1 MSNNRQTA
9 MANCEIIVLPRTV
22 RQKNYA
28 PHSTLIS
35 EKYEV
40 IEIKTVHKNGYRSLN
55 RSQLFVF
62 VQKEFLFALCA
73 TRKVCTTRTREEKC
87 NLTVRD
93 WLPIKKLCLSF
104 WNKDNYFLMHAV
116 SLFIKD
122 LSIQKFDFVDK
133 IIK

>member
-55 RSQLFVF
+55 RSQLFVL
-62 VQKEFLFALCA
+62 VQKEFLFAKSMHYSHEGGKVQFDCA
-73 TRKVCTTRTREEKC
+73 RLVS
-87 NLTVRD
+87 N
-93 WLPIKKLCLSF
+93 KKALF
-104 WNKDNYFLMHAV
+104 KFL
-116 SLFIKD
+116 K
-122 LSIQKFDFVDK
+122 
-133 IIK
+133 